1 MVLTF
6 NISMLYLKTTLSTP
20 LTTTTVV
27 LQTTTTGL
35 AAVTATNQPKPKITQ
50 GCYSFVGTL
59 SYGQLLA
66 QLTDSLANNPGWEIE
81 YTYDPH
87 PRNTYWE
94 MYGNPRFSSRDP
106 QVALEELANCAG
118 EYPNSYIKF
127 LRYGNLRGTEACTMA
142 FLYEFPEDE
151 KGFKLIRQEEGG
163 RNMRYTL
170 ERVS

>member
-1 MVLTF
+1 MF
-6 NISMLYLKTTLSTP
+6 YLKTTLGTP
-20 LTTTTVV
+20 LTTRTVV
-27 LQTTTTGL
+27 LQVTTTHDINPNMVL
-35 AAVTATNQPKPKITQ
+35 IPEEQPKPKITQ

-59 SYGQLLA
+59 SYGQLEK

-94 MYGNPRFSSRDP
+94 MYGNPRFSSQDP
-106 QVALEELANCAG
+106 QIALEELANCAG
-118 EYPNSYIKF
+118 EYPNSYVKF
-127 LRYGNLRGTEACTMA
+127 LRYDNVRGTEACTMA
-142 FLYEFPEDE
+142 FLYDFPEDE

-170 ERVS
+170 ERVP